1 MHTVLASVRSQKP
14 SNRVPPVLVSHGDT
28 PRDVLG
34 APLDIQV
41 SHHLHGAGVSVRW
54 KLEGW
59 KDKYMSCFVGE
70 KLATVIINVC
80 RHGV

>member
-1 MHTVLASVRSQKP
+1 M
-14 SNRVPPVLVSHGDT
+14 LVSHGDT

-54 KLEGW
+54 KLGRRGRIN
-59 KDKYMSCFVGE
+59 MSFVGE
-70 KLATVIINVC
+70 ISGQIATVSKFAMFL
-80 RHGV
+80 